1 MISCQFI
8 NKFRF
13 SSFPKLSCVHEQ
25 QAGSILSTCSVT
37 LRDKTVLLLLG
48 SAHQTLKSG
57 ALFTTHAQLQILS
70 HQKEDSTRGTWRP
83 PARSFVEPH
92 SAAQASVRDTFAG
105 RTSFYEPEELKL
117 RRRDSSR
124 VRSSGCSHR
133 AWVQFPA
140 ATERLPGGCYL
151 GDPRL
156 PSGFYRYCI
165 HIMYRLTCR
174 ENSCTHKIKGEK

>member
-1 MISCQFI
+1 M
-8 NKFRF
+8 
-13 SSFPKLSCVHEQ
+13 E
-25 QAGSILSTCSVT
+25 AASTFLCRT
-37 LRDKTVLLLLG
+37 
-48 SAHQTLKSG
+48 
-57 ALFTTHAQLQILS
+57 ALC
-70 HQKEDSTRGTWRP
+70 GT
-83 PARSFVEPH
+83 
-92 SAAQASVRDTFAG
+92 QASVRDTFAG

-117 RRRDSSR
+117 WRRDSSR

-140 ATERLPGGCYL
+140 ATERLPGGCYS